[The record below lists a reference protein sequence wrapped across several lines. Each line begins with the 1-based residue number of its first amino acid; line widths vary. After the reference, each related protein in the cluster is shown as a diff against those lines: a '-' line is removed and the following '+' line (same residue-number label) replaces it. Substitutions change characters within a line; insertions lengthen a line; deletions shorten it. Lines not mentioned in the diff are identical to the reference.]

1 MDDKKN
7 TEIIDISKKARI
19 IPIVAFFIP
28 LVLGILF
35 VDDTKEN
42 AAILILLAFVS
53 SWLSSYLL
61 ERGKIV
67 LRVGSFIDKDNRFY
81 LLNNG
86 KKIDSLRIRR
96 EEDVSEQEILSR
108 FEKFLIKNNLKQYKK
123 IYLMGSSSKE
133 DIGIVR
139 NALNR

>member
-7 TEIIDISKKARI
+7 IEIIDISKKARI

-67 LRVGSFIDKDNRFY
+67 LRVGSLIDKDNRFY
-81 LLNNG
+81 LFNNG

-96 EEDVSEQEILSR
+96 EEDASEEEILSR

-123 IYLMGSSSKE
+123 IYLMGSNSKE

-139 NALNR
+139 NVLNR

>member
-7 TEIIDISKKARI
+7 IEIIDISKKARI

-67 LRVGSFIDKDNRFY
+67 LRVGSIIDKDNRFY

-133 DIGIVR
+133 DIDIVR
-139 NALNR
+139 ML

>member
-1 MDDKKN
+1 MDDNKN
-7 TEIIDISKKARI
+7 IEIIDISKKARI

-67 LRVGSFIDKDNRFY
+67 LRIGSFIDKDNRFY

-96 EEDVSEQEILSR
+96 EENATEEEILSR

-123 IYLMGSSSKE
+123 IYLMGSNSKE

>member
-7 TEIIDISKKARI
+7 IEIIDISKKARI
-19 IPIVAFFIP
+19 IPIVAFFVP

-42 AAILILLAFVS
+42 AAIFMILAIVS
-53 SWLSSYLL
+53 FWLSSYLL
-61 ERGKIV
+61 EKGKIV

-86 KKIDSLRIRR
+86 KKIDSLRVRR
-96 EEDVSEQEILSR
+96 EEDVSEKEILSR

-133 DIGIVR
+133 DIDIVR
-139 NALNR
+139 ML

>member
-7 TEIIDISKKARI
+7 IEIIDISKKARI

-67 LRVGSFIDKDNRFY
+67 LRVGSIIDKDNRFY